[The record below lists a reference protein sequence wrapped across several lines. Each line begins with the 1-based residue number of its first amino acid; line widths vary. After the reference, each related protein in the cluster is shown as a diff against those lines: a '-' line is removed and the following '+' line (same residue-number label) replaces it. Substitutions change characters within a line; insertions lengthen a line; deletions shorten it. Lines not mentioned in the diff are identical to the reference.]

1 MIEKNNA
8 SNTSEN
14 PTDTQENT
22 ENNTVLHVQPV
33 TPQNQSTPMFNRSVN
48 GQYSVGQPNFQPPYT
63 APTPTTAQFPQP
75 QKRKPLD
82 RPSMRMGD
90 AVGMPF
96 CMFFIGSYVLQFAI
110 MLILS
115 IISPTANNIF
125 SDSNV
130 VIVTSSLISLVVLT
144 VPYLY
149 TLKVTNS
156 SLAELISVKKVSAT
170 KTIGLIMAGMGVTA
184 VGNITTNILSSLSEE
199 FFDMP
204 FESSVPEFGT
214 DIWSFILMMLCV
226 GILPA
231 VVEEFAIRGVVLG
244 VLRKR
249 FSDASAIVISSI
261 AFSLLHGNLQQIPFA
276 FLVGIVLSYATV
288 YSGSIIPAVIIHG
301 LNNSISVLLSF
312 AALNMSPMVLTVVNL
327 LYFSL
332 CLLLGICGFILL
344 SKTDSNAF
352 KLSSERSEN
361 TEERF
366 KGFFGSGWMIAFIIL
381 SIVQTLLVQ
390 GIITE

>member
-1 MIEKNNA
+1 
-8 SNTSEN
+8 
-14 PTDTQENT
+14 
-22 ENNTVLHVQPV
+22 
-33 TPQNQSTPMFNRSVN
+33 
-48 GQYSVGQPNFQPPYT
+48 
-63 APTPTTAQFPQP
+63 
-75 QKRKPLD
+75 
-82 RPSMRMGD
+82 
-90 AVGMPF
+90 
-96 CMFFIGSYVLQFAI
+96 
-110 MLILS
+110 
-115 IISPTANNIF
+115 
-125 SDSNV
+125 
-130 VIVTSSLISLVVLT
+130 
-144 VPYLY
+144 
-149 TLKVTNS
+149 
-156 SLAELISVKKVSAT
+156 
-170 KTIGLIMAGMGVTA
+170 MAGMGVTA

-361 TEERF
+361 TGERF

-381 SIVQTLLVQ
+381 SVVQTLLVQ